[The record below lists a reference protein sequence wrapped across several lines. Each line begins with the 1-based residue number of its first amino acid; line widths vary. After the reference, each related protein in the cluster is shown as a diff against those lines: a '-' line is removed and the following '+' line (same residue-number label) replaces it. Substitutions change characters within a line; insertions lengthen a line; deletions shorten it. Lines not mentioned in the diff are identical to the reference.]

1 MVGPTR
7 QGAGDLVNADTGS
20 QWNEAVGLP
29 ESSLYHAADGSWMNS
44 PRVIRIPIYDPEIA
58 LVNGRTDMVVA
69 GFAGFWIESIDNHQA
84 TVIGRFLPMRAFGQA
99 GPSAGPTAGPVLK
112 ILRLVE

>member
-1 MVGPTR
+1 
-7 QGAGDLVNADTGS
+7 
-20 QWNEAVGLP
+20 
-29 ESSLYHAADGSWMNS
+29 
-44 PRVIRIPIYDPEIA
+44 
-58 LVNGRTDMVVA
+58 VVA